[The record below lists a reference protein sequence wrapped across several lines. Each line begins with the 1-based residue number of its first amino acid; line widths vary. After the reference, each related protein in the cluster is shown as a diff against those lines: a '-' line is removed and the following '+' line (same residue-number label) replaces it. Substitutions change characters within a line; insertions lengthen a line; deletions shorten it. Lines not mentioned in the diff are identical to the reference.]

1 MNGWENG
8 IFPSALFHQVRSKTL
23 SLTKKITL
31 KKYQLLLLSLLS
43 GLLFALGWFPFGVFP
58 FLFIAFVPLLIV
70 EEYFFNNSD
79 TLKPRLL
86 LLFAYL
92 GFFLWNILTTW
103 WVKNASLGGA
113 ALAIFCNALLMCIPF
128 LLYHRVKKRVGRQWG
143 YVLFIC
149 FWLTFEFIHS
159 NWELSWSWLTLGN
172 AFADAPGVIQWYEYT
187 GVFGGSLWV
196 LFVNVIIYESLKGI
210 KEKAKHIHVRNA
222 CIVAALIILPV
233 SISYIVGFRA
243 GSFNKGGIG
252 VVVVQPNID
261 PYNEKFDA
269 PFEGQLQKML
279 ELASQKVDANT
290 EYLVFPETALTEEMW
305 ENEMEQSGSIQMLR
319 IFLQTYPKLKII
331 VGAST
336 SKLYVPG
343 EELSVTARRFTNEDA
358 YYDSYNT
365 ALQVDHSGRI
375 QVYHKS
381 KLVPGVE
388 QMPFPFIFKHLESI
402 AIDLGGTTGGLG
414 TQEERTVF
422 VSPDDKDVG
431 AAPVVCYESVYG
443 EYVGQ
448 YVRNGAG
455 FITIITN
462 DGWWGDTP
470 GYRQHLK
477 YGRLRAIET
486 RRWIARS
493 ANTGI
498 SCFISPTGE
507 ILQPTQWWKP
517 AVISQNIQLSHG
529 ITFYTRYGDYIARA
543 AFCITVAMLLYALLL
558 RFRRIRK

>member
-1 MNGWENG
+1 M
-8 IFPSALFHQVRSKTL
+8 
-23 SLTKKITL
+23 
-31 KKYQLLLLSLLS
+31 KKYQLLLLSVLS
-43 GLLFALGWFPFGVFP
+43 GLLFSLGWFPAGVFP
-58 FLFIAFVPLLIV
+58 FLFVAFVPMLIV
-70 EEYFFNNSD
+70 EEHFFQNRGQ
-79 TLKPRLL
+79 LRPRLL
-86 LLFAYL
+86 FLFSYIA
-92 GFFLWNILTTW
+92 FFTWNILTTW

-113 ALAIFCNALLMCIPF
+113 ALAIFCNGLLMSIPF
-128 LLYHRVKKRVGRQWG
+128 MLYHRVRKRIGVQWS

-149 FWLTFEFIHS
+149 FWLSFEFIHS

-172 AFADAPGVIQWYEYT
+172 AFADAPGVVQWYEYT

-196 LFVNVIIYESLKGI
+196 LLMNILIYEALKRFA
-210 KEKAKHIHVRNA
+210 EKAKQVYLRN
-222 CIVAALIILPV
+222 ILIIISAAVLPV
-233 SISYIVGFRA
+233 IISYAIKYPGDKA
-243 GSFNKGGIG
+243 LKNEIS
-252 VVVVQPNID
+252 VVLVQPNID

-279 ELASQKVDANT
+279 ELASRKVTENT
-290 EYLVFPETALTEEMW
+290 EYLIFPETALTEEIW
-305 ENEMEQSGSIQMLR
+305 EGEMEQSGSVQMLR
-319 IFLQTYPKLKII
+319 IFLQKYPKLKIVI
-331 VGAST
+331 GAST
-336 SKLYVPG
+336 AKLFKPG
-343 EELSVTARRFTNEDA
+343 EELSVTARKFTRDEG

-365 ALQVDHSGRI
+365 ALQLDNTGPI

-422 VSPDDKDVG
+422 VSKDHSMRT
-431 AAPVVCYESVYG
+431 APVVCYESVYG
-443 EYVGQ
+443 EYVSE
-448 YVRNGAG
+448 YVKNGAN
-455 FITIITN
+455 FISIITN

-498 SCFISPTGE
+498 SCFISPAGE
-507 ILQPTQWWKP
+507 IQQATKWWEP
-517 AVISQNIQLSHG
+517 AVISQQIGLNDEL
-529 ITFYTRYGDYIARA
+529 TFYTRYGDYIARA
-543 AFCITVAMLLYALLL
+543 ALCISIAMLIYSLFI
-558 RFRRIRK
+558 RFKGSKRL